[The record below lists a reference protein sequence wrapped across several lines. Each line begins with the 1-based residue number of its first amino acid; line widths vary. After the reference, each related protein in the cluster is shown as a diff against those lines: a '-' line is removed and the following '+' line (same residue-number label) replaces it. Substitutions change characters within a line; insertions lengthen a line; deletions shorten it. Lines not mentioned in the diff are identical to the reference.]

1 MAPEKLSH
9 SCCGVK
15 HAARTG
21 SSDTYSDT
29 IKGVRAVIIS
39 MSAGETWNG
48 QQERA
53 SGTMFSLPG
62 PYQNLLGNSA
72 SVSNQ
77 QIYLL
82 LSYGYEWKYLKSSW
96 SPWTMVV

>member
-21 SSDTYSDT
+21 SSDTYSGT

-39 MSAGETWNG
+39 VSAGETQNG
-48 QQERA
+48 RQEREHQEQR
-53 SGTMFSLPG
+53 SPCLDDTEPRSEI
-62 PYQNLLGNSA
+62 
-72 SVSNQ
+72 Q
-77 QIYLL
+77 QAYLTNE
-82 LSYGYEWKYLKSSW
+82 STYC
-96 SPWTMVV
+96 